1 MSLMSAITSNL
12 PSNPL
17 SGADERMGQMAQMI
31 SLTNPTEG
39 ASRVFADENLMRTS
53 VFACLRCK
61 STALCKAWIENAD
74 GEAEPPEFCPNA
86 GRLRPL
92 LPDN

>member
-12 PSNPL
+12 PPNPF

-31 SLTNPTEG
+31 SLTNPTKG
-39 ASRVFADENLMRTS
+39 ASPLYADENLMRTF

-61 STALCKAWIENAD
+61 SAASCKAWLENAS
-74 GEAEPPEFCPNA
+74 GGAVPPEFCLNA
-86 GRLRPL
+86 ERLRQL
-92 LPDN
+92 QLDN